1 MKDTQLTRV
10 SRYEQKKRH
19 KMVKAKKHWVVIG
32 LLFGG
37 LALGSVSQ
45 AHTVSADVW
54 TANTVESIQQRLT
67 ETSKEFVMERG
78 DTIWNL
84 GLALN
89 VKNPMT
95 LLYDNG
101 FSDGEQYTIAVG
113 TRITVDGSRITVTDP
128 DGNIIGDKVVT
139 DTEKIETDKTIA
151 GQKSDTP
158 SKPVTTDKDG
168 YVKEETATK
177 PNATTP
183 DNVEQNKPSTK
194 PNVTAPGGVGQTK
207 PSTDAGDNTP
217 EKPSTPTPDKPA
229 PEQPKPETP
238 VAPTPDEPSQPE
250 TPVAPTPDEPSQ
262 PETPSEPETPE
273 TPTVNDNLLTGV
285 PETQVPGNLPN
296 NTASLNALLDALV
309 KEDAAIDAK
318 LNELRSWVT
327 SNADIN
333 AKYEQAIQAHETS
346 KGLLATLSSF
356 DGQTI
361 PSVDQHIESYP
372 ELSSILEQAYVGRDA
387 IANINTQYGV
397 LSEKQ
402 AIVASIQAVID
413 QLSTEMATIE
423 QRTID
428 LQTQLEALELNPDA
442 DDYQEQLET
451 LTYEIGLSKVN
462 YLQKSA
468 VRDEQAS
475 LKATA
480 SAEVDAQQAIINGA
494 KSEVENAKAAYAQ
507 QLQSLDT
514 RIAQEWAAVEALTQS
529 KERFDT
535 VQKAIDALV
544 ARKQTIVTHKQ
555 NIQVKLDQIKELE
568 EAKKALTAAR
578 NAAISEIESI
588 GSWNEA
594 SKAVQKETIA
604 TIKNATT
611 IDAVNAA
618 VTQYKNLHA
627 ENTSLVNARKAAQS
641 KLNGMAI
648 ANKKP
653 YSDRLNSATSI
664 AGIEQIMKD
673 AKAQEDKEIQDQ
685 NNKKDQAARVSQL
698 LSAKINQERKSVGLK
713 SLGVDVFAS
722 AATDVRAAEI
732 TTKFSHTRPNG
743 SDFDTALV
751 EQDKIQT
758 SQSNVKP
765 ENRVSWG
772 ENLVWA
778 DMGMPSSDE
787 EVAQYLFELWV
798 NSPGHYSN
806 MTDPDYTHYGL
817 SVTQVG
823 NKFYAAQIFTQY
835 I

>member
-67 ETSKEFVMERG
+67 ESSKEFVMERG

-183 DNVEQNKPSTK
+183 GNVEQNKPSTK
-194 PNVTAPGGVGQTK
+194 PNVTAPGGVGQNK
-207 PSTDAGDNTP
+207 PSTDSGDKSP
-217 EKPSTPTPDKPA
+217 EKPSTPTPDNPT

-250 TPVAPTPDEPSQ
+250 TP
-262 PETPSEPETPE
+262 SEPEIPE

-296 NTASLNALLDALV
+296 NTASLNALFDALV

-327 SNADIN
+327 SNTDIN

-346 KGLLATLSSF
+346 KGLLAALSSF
-356 DGQTI
+356 DGQNI

-372 ELSSILEQAYVGRDA
+372 ELSSILAQANVWRDA
-387 IANINTQYGV
+387 IANVNTQQGV

-402 AIVASIQAVID
+402 AIVASIQAVMD
-413 QLSTEMATIE
+413 QLSTEMATME

-480 SAEVDAQQAIINGA
+480 SADVDAQQALINGA
-494 KSEVENAKAAYAQ
+494 QSEVENAKAAYTQ

-514 RIAQEWAAVEALTQS
+514 RIAQDWVAVEALTQS
-529 KERFDT
+529 KEEFDT

-544 ARKQTIVTHKQ
+544 ARKQAIVTHKQ

-618 VTQYKNLHA
+618 VNQYKNLHA

-673 AKAQEDKEIQDQ
+673 AKAQEDKEIQEQ

-698 LSAKINQERKSVGLK
+698 LSAKINQERTSVGLK
-713 SLGVDVFAS
+713 ALSVDVFAS

-732 TTKFSHTRPNG
+732 TTKFDHTRPDG
-743 SDFDTALV
+743 SAFDTALF

-787 EVAQYLFELWV
+787 EVAQYLFEIWV
-798 NSPGHYSN
+798 DSPGHYSN
-806 MTDPDYTHYGL
+806 ITDPDYTHYGL

-823 NKFYAAQIFTQY
+823 YGFYAAQIFTQY